1 MSAGRRRSTRT
12 RACDISPAVREIVNR
27 RDKGCIFCLAAYELP
42 QGYIPELFRMEIM
55 HFVSRS
61 TGGLGIPENLAKG
74 CFYHHRML
82 DQSPRRNEMKLIFES
97 YLRNHYPDWEES
109 RLYFA
114 KDEQERIR
122 DYGKT
127 ETEGAAQVPAENLEH

>member
-1 MSAGRRRSTRT
+1 MSAGRRRSKRT

-61 TGGLGIPENLAKG
+61 TGGLGIPENLAK
-74 CFYHHRML
+74 L
-82 DQSPRRNEMKLIFES
+82 LLSSPDAGPVAQAKRDETDLRELSAES
-97 YLRNHYPDWEES
+97 LS
-109 RLYFA
+109 GLG
-114 KDEQERIR
+114 
-122 DYGKT
+122 GKQ
-127 ETEGAAQVPAENLEH
+127 AVFCKR

>member
-61 TGGLGIPENLAKG
+61 TGQKAASIITG
-74 CFYHHRML
+74 CW
-82 DQSPRRNEMKLIFES
+82 I
-97 YLRNHYPDWEES
+97 S
-109 RLYFA
+109 RP
-114 KDEQERIR
+114 
-122 DYGKT
+122 G
-127 ETEGAAQVPAENLEH
+127 ETR

>member
-1 MSAGRRRSTRT
+1 
-12 RACDISPAVREIVNR
+12 
-27 RDKGCIFCLAAYELP
+27 
-42 QGYIPELFRMEIM
+42 MEIM

>member
-1 MSAGRRRSTRT
+1 MSAGRRRSKRT

-42 QGYIPELFRMEIM
+42 QGYIPELYRMEIM

-97 YLRNHYPDWEES
+97 YLRNHYPDWEEKQ
-109 RLYFA
+109 LYFT
-114 KDEQERIR
+114 K
-122 DYGKT
+122 
-127 ETEGAAQVPAENLEH
+127 EGPG